1 MRPDEVI
8 DGAVAA
14 HARLLAHASEWVLGP
29 GPGDAGRPSLLPD
42 WTLGHVLTHLARN
55 ADSHVHLFVEAADG
69 RIGDQYPG
77 GSQQRA
83 GDIGVGAARPA
94 PDLVDDL
101 QVSCAR
107 LEAAWAT
114 APPEVWE
121 HGRARAG
128 GAVEM
133 AVHELPFRR
142 WREVEVHHADLGLPG
157 FGPDDWSSGYI
168 RRELDRQLMA
178 WRASRPMGMGG
189 LPAAANSLPAARRL
203 AWLLGRIEVP
213 GLDHPGLMMN

>member
-8 DGAVAA
+8 DGALAA

-101 QVSCAR
+101 QASCAR

-121 HGRARAG
+121 HGRARAGG

-189 LPAAANSLPAARRL
+189 LPAAANSLPPARRL
-203 AWLLGRIEVP
+203 AWLLGRIEVS
-213 GLDHPGLMMN
+213 GLDHPGLMN